1 MLEALASDAT
11 LRGVVAGD
19 GPDRPRLEELARKK
33 GLDGRVTF
41 SGRVSDA
48 ELTDLYAGCLAV
60 YYAPV
65 DEDFGMVPF
74 EAFLAEKP
82 VITTADAGGPL
93 EVVDDR
99 RTGLVCEPR
108 PQAVAEAAAWLR
120 DHVDDARAWGQAGR
134 RVAEQLT
141 WDRAIDRLLA

>member
-1 MLEALASDAT
+1 
-11 LRGVVAGD
+11 VAGD
-19 GPDRPRLEELARKK
+19 GPDRARLEQLAARK

-41 SGRVSDA
+41 SGRVTDT
-48 ELTDLYAGCLAV
+48 ELTDLYARCLAV

-82 VITTADAGGPL
+82 VITTVDAGGPL
-93 EVVDDR
+93 EVVNDR

-108 PQAVAEAAAWLR
+108 PLAVAEACAWLR
-120 DHVDDARAWGQAGR
+120 DHVDEARAWGKAGR

>member
-1 MLEALASDAT
+1 M
-11 LRGVVAGD
+11 VAGD
-19 GPDRPRLEELARKK
+19 GPDRARLEDLATRK

-41 SGRVSDA
+41 SGRVDDA
-48 ELTDLYAGCLAV
+48 ELADLYARCLAV

-93 EVVDDR
+93 EVVTDR

-108 PQAVAEAAAWLR
+108 PAAVAEACAWLR

-134 RVAEQLT
+134 QVAEQLT